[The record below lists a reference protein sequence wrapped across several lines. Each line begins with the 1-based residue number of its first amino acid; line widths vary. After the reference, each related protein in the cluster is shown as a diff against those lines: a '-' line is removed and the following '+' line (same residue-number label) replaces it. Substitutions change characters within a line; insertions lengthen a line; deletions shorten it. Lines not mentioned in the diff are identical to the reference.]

1 MQEEDEKSIL
11 KDLAD
16 QETKGYIRFYCPEFK
31 PEFGTYE
38 VKTRPPHKS
47 DSWKMSM
54 LRRTRE
60 QELREESMTAARL
73 KCHESANEFAKCSY
87 EHPFKETSICKE
99 KFKEMKKCF
108 VQEIDIELDKRRRD
122 IVRNHEWWWT
132 NIYDKNGE
140 IGTQAV
146 DPKMTYVETVVD
158 WCFWVKD
165 KINYV
170 LGRETD

>member
-31 PEFGTYE
+31 PEFGTYV

-47 DSWKMSM
+47 ESWKMSM

-87 EHPFKETSICKE
+87 ENALFRKLILNLIKGEGMLLGIMSGGGRIFMIRME
-99 KFKEMKKCF
+99 KLAHKLLTLK
-108 VQEIDIELDKRRRD
+108 
-122 IVRNHEWWWT
+122 
-132 NIYDKNGE
+132 
-140 IGTQAV
+140 
-146 DPKMTYVETVVD
+146 
-158 WCFWVKD
+158 
-165 KINYV
+165 
-170 LGRETD
+170 